1 MELVGVPSIDELGA
15 LTGVEREAALAEA
28 ERLRR
33 RLETFLAEGVDAAQ
47 FMQQHVSDG
56 HRTGAAWARAT
67 FNWSGP
73 SARRVVRN
81 GAALRALPH
90 LREACRKGDV
100 GVDQLNEFGRLWAN
114 PRVRCE
120 LERDHGLLVE
130 LAAGHWFDDFVLAV
144 HRWEALADAD
154 GARRSHADAH
164 AARRARLREVGD
176 EVLLNAQC
184 GTADGVL
191 LREILDRFADAEY
204 LADAED
210 ARLGSGSDLGRTP
223 AQRRFDALKAIF
235 LTAAAGAPG
244 VIGSDPLVNI
254 VLDQATAEE
263 LLSELAGES
272 VERPPASEFTRRRCE
287 TIDGDPLSH
296 EAALAALLV
305 GRMRGYIADRRGVV
319 IHLGRT
325 HRLFRGAAREAA
337 LLHGRRCLW
346 PGCDCRGGRTQVDHS
361 VPWREGGASNP
372 ANAGTLCGVHNRW
385 KERGYR
391 TVRRNGGRWD
401 VYRPDGSLVGEHARM
416 PAEASEP
423 G

>member
-204 LADAED
+204 LADA
-210 ARLGSGSDLGRTP
+210 
-223 AQRRFDALKAIF
+223 
-235 LTAAAGAPG
+235 GAPG

-416 PAEASEP
+416 PAEASAP